1 MIQAVRLS
9 LLVSADGVVTSVSD
23 GATHLDPRLREGA
36 SFESIEALNPVR
48 SAVVEARTNV
58 HSERSVRIQGYAWE
72 VTCELASSGSVFV
85 TLTRVEE
92 HAIPTLGNLE
102 LVDVVLSGEPLPRIL
117 DELCRVAG
125 SLAGARCAVLVLG
138 EDGLLHFGGGPT
150 IPAVIRDLCRN
161 LGPGEHN
168 GACAAPA
175 FTKRPAVAEDV
186 LTDAQFAPFSDVV
199 RNTPIRSCWAWPII
213 TYAGEVLGS
222 FVAFADSK
230 GLPSEAQAGVMG
242 TLVRFPALAIE
253 HARNERSTREMLD
266 RYHLATEASTNVI
279 YDWSLRNNRLE
290 WSPRM
295 RQVFGYDETHAL
307 SFDWWE
313 SCVHPADRERVVNS
327 LQEAIIDRRRSWNET
342 YRFRRKSGTW
352 ATVIDRGHLLFDE
365 SGSPARLI
373 GELSDVSG
381 QMQLQAR
388 LALTER
394 LASVG
399 TLAAGVAHEINNPLA
414 WITSNVQYV
423 LEELAHQPRSDDFGD
438 VLAALNDA
446 RTGAERVST
455 IVRDLKM
462 FSRAQDEQTS
472 LVDVRRVLESSIT
485 MVRNEI
491 RHRAHLERRFEEV
504 PLVRGNE
511 GKLSQVF
518 LNLLINAAHAVPEGD
533 VANHS
538 IVVSTGVDVRGNV
551 LVQVQD
557 TGKGISPEVLPKIFD
572 PFFTTKPVGQGT
584 GLGLSI
590 CHSIVAGLGGAI
602 QVESAP
608 GRGSTFRVTLPIA
621 APEVRKTPLPSFEP
635 VVNSA
640 RGVVALIDDE
650 PSVLM
655 ALQRVLGPHHD
666 VKTFSEPKRALD
678 ALPMLKPDVI
688 FCDVMMPE
696 MSGAEVYNRLRA
708 SHPTLADRLVFMTGG
723 AFSASARE
731 FLDDV
736 HQPVLDKPFTADAV
750 RRIASERV
758 ALVRT
763 SR

>member
-1 MIQAVRLS
+1 MLQPLE
-9 LLVSADGVVTSVSD
+9 
-23 GATHLDPRLREGA
+23 ATIA
-36 SFESIEALNPVR
+36 
-48 SAVVEARTNV
+48 EARTQG
-58 HSERSVRIQGYAWE
+58 RSDHTVQLGEHRFDVRADR
-72 VTCELASSGSVFV
+72 ASGATVFV
-85 TLTRVEE
+85 TLSQTEE
-92 HAIPTLGNLE
+92 MVTPTLGDLE

-125 SLAGARCAVLVLG
+125 SLTGLRCAVMLLG
-138 EDGLLHFGGGPT
+138 DDGLLHFGGGPKL
-150 IPAVIRDLCRN
+150 PQLVRDLCQN
-161 LGPGEHN
+161 VAPGTN
-168 GACAAPA
+168 RGACAEAAALKKPV
-175 FTKRPAVAEDV
+175 FSRDLTEDP
-186 LTDAQFAPFSDVV
+186 QFASFADV
-199 RNTPIRSCWAWPII
+199 IRTVPVKSCWAWPIV
-213 TYAGEVLGS
+213 TYADETLGS
-222 FVAFADSK
+222 FVGFGATC
-230 GLPSEAQAGVMG
+230 GLPDDVQGGVMS
-242 TLVRFPALAIE
+242 TLVRFVALAIE
-253 HARNERSTREMLD
+253 HNRNERSTREMLD

-295 RQVFGYDETHAL
+295 RQVFGYDETQAL

-313 SCVHPADRERVVNS
+313 SCVHPADRDRVVNS
-327 LQEAIIDRRRSWNET
+327 LQDAIIERRRTWNET
-342 YRFRRKSGTW
+342 YRFKRKSGTW
-352 ATVIDRGHLLFDE
+352 ATVVDRGHLLFDE
-365 SGSPARLI
+365 TGSPARLI

-394 LASVG
+394 LATVG

-414 WITSNVQYV
+414 WITSNLHYV
-423 LEELAHQPRSDDFGD
+423 TEELARAAQPGLED

-446 RTGAERVST
+446 RSGADRVST

-462 FSRAQDEQTS
+462 FARAQDEQTA

-491 RHRAHLERRFEEV
+491 RHRANLERRFEEV

-518 LNLLINAAHAVPEGD
+518 LNLLINAAHALPEGD
-533 VANHS
+533 VANQT
-538 IVVSTGVDVRGNV
+538 IVVSTSVDPRGNV
-551 LVQVQD
+551 LVQVRD
-557 TGKGISPEVLPKIFD
+557 TGRGIPPEVLPKIFD

-590 CHSIVAGLGGAI
+590 CHSIVSGLGGTI

-608 GRGSTFRVTLPIA
+608 GRGTTFRVSLPAA
-621 APEVRKTPLPSFEP
+621 APETRKTPLPTFDPLVSR
-635 VVNSA
+635 S

-650 PSVLM
+650 PAVLT
-655 ALQRVLGPHHD
+655 ALQRVLGPHHE
-666 VKTFSEPKRALD
+666 VKIFSEPKQALE
-678 ALPMLKPDVI
+678 ALPALRPDVI

-723 AFSASARE
+723 AFSPSARE

-736 HQPVLDKPFTADAV
+736 QRPILDKPFTAEAV
-750 RRIASERV
+750 RRMANERV
-758 ALVRT
+758 AL
-763 SR
+763 SRASG